1 MKLTST
7 ILKNIYNMLVVC
19 EPFDKW
25 NMPLAEQIK
34 FIVDYDPDTMG
45 TYLYDDGADK
55 YEHIITISAARN
67 GFLETTIRT
76 MSHEMIHASRW
87 NTSTCAWTKHD
98 KTFRYRA
105 KLVSESLG
113 FDPLEL

>member
-25 NMPLAEQIK
+25 HMPLAAQIK
-34 FIVDYDPDTMG
+34 FIVNADPDVMG
-45 TYLYDDGADK
+45 TYMYDDGEK
-55 YEHIITISAARN
+55 WEHIITISAARN
-67 GFLETTIRT
+67 GWLETATRS
-76 MSHEMIHASRW
+76 MAHEMIHASRW
-87 NTSTCAWTKHD
+87 NTSTSAWTKHD
-98 KTFRYRA
+98 KTFKYRA
-105 KLVSESLG
+105 KLVADSLG

>member
-19 EPFDKW
+19 DPFDKW

-45 TYLYDDGADK
+45 TYL
-55 YEHIITISAARN
+55 
-67 GFLETTIRT
+67 
-76 MSHEMIHASRW
+76 
-87 NTSTCAWTKHD
+87 
-98 KTFRYRA
+98 
-105 KLVSESLG
+105 
-113 FDPLEL
+113 

>member
-67 GFLETTIRT
+67 GFLETAIRT
-76 MSHEMIHASRW
+76 MAHEMIHASRW